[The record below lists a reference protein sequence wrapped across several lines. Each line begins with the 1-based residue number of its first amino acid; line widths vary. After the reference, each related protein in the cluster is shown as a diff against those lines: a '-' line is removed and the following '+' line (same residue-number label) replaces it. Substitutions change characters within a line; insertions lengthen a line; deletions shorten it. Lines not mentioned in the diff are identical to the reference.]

1 MSEIHKIVKGCLV
14 EDKYGNAFTVL
25 DVFGGMVSLR
35 SVVTKAVYTGVS
47 LNAVKYVEGKER
59 G

>member
-1 MSEIHKIVKGCLV
+1 MTEIVKGCLV

-35 SVVTKAVYTGVS
+35 SVVTKTVYTGVS
-47 LNAVKYVEGKER
+47 LNAVKYVPGKER
-59 G
+59 S